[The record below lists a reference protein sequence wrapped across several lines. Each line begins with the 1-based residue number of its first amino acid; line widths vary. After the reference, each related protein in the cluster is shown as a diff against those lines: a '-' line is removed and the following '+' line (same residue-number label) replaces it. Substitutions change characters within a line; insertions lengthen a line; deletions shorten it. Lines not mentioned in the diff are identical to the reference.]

1 MPDELSLRKCGVENG
16 DRLKLVLGMRGGPIN
31 MRRVALPPSNQHKH
45 VGQDLHHLM
54 LKNKDQILEKMPKN
68 GQVTVL
74 LFREGDKVNVY
85 HVLEKPDGSFSPI
98 SNDQS
103 PLSSPEHQIHEDIA
117 VGNGNGTKT
126 VFGTG
131 MTEVVI
137 EVVVEV
143 VADVDVAIIAISHS
157 CLEFKI
163 RYPEINI

>member
-31 MRRVALPPSNQHKH
+31 MRRVALPPSTQHKH

-117 VGNGNGTKT
+117 SSNARLKRLLDSENQPDPEENPFIKQRLKVRFSIFIKKT
-126 VFGTG
+126 R
-131 MTEVVI
+131 
-137 EVVVEV
+137 
-143 VADVDVAIIAISHS
+143 
-157 CLEFKI
+157 L
-163 RYPEINI
+163 